1 MLFTD
6 AVGNLAAEAG
16 GIRLGGPPGGIRLG
30 GPPGGIRPGDPGP
43 LSYKTLSKNPSRQA

>member
-16 GIRLGGPPGGIRLG
+16 GIRLGGPS
-30 GPPGGIRPGDPGP
+30 GGIRPGDRGP
-43 LSYKTLSKNPSRQA
+43 LSTKTLG